1 MKSVLHVYRDF
12 RRMVRRFQID
22 LSAAVSRIPTA
33 IFSRKKPL
41 VTDEFESVP
50 SDPQKDGREGPE
62 PWPYQRPWRTPWN
75 QSIILSAAKKFNYP
89 IDPVVKMTA

>member
-1 MKSVLHVYRDF
+1 MKSVLPVYRDF
-12 RRMVRRFQID
+12 GRLVRIFQID
-22 LSAAVSRIPTA
+22 LLAAVSRIPTA

-62 PWPYQRPWRTPWN
+62 PWPYQQPWRTPWN
-75 QSIILSAAKKFNYP
+75 HITIKVHAVRF
-89 IDPVVKMTA
+89 